1 MDLTAI
7 LVFIAFGVLFRLL
20 LAAWG
25 GLGRAKTWVL
35 FVASILA
42 VYWLQPATPVRY
54 LDFWFPTLTLAVAAL
69 GWALT
74 RAPGGKGAHA
84 GAPLPGASL
93 RENWPAALTLAGM
106 ALLLG
111 LTRYLDFTFPLL
123 ESRPPAFE
131 QTVIA
136 VLVAAALALGLGWI
150 AGRVKPGQ
158 KSRSGL
164 LWGVIAVLI
173 ALLVV
178 LKAPPLALA
187 ASAAVRNLMS
197 QSAALAASTDL
208 RWLGFSYVAFRII
221 HTLRD
226 RQSGR
231 LPAVALHEYM
241 VYVIFFPAF
250 TAGPIDRLD
259 RFIKDLRAAPAPAP
273 AAAAADAPAAPARA
287 LGFTAAAA
295 PWSDWAAAGERL
307 TLGLLKK
314 FVVADGLALAAL
326 NATNAAQVNSA
337 GWAWGLAVAYSLQ
350 IYFDFSGYSDMAV
363 GIARFMGIELVF
375 NFQAP
380 YLARDIQEFWR
391 RWHVSL
397 STWLRDYVFLPLGG
411 AFQPGAR
418 EVRNILV
425 LFLACGLWHG
435 ASWTFVIWGGLHGVY
450 LLVWRLRG
458 RRPPRR
464 GLARWAAIA
473 VTFHQALFAWI
484 FFRAGTL
491 RHAGEVLRALV
502 RPGPL
507 FRDPLLANA
516 VLPLLLL
523 IAVEIAK
530 DPLQL
535 DEWLLE
541 RRAGVALALG
551 LAVVGLVVLFS
562 AQAGLSFI
570 YFQF

>member
-350 IYFDFSGYSDMAV
+350 IYFDFSGYTD
-363 GIARFMGIELVF
+363 IAIGLGKLLGYNLPENF
-375 NFQAP
+375 NAP
-380 YLARDIQEFWR
+380 YLKPNLTLFWNS
-391 RWHVSL
+391 WHITLTNWFRAYYFNPV
-397 STWLRDYVFLPLGG
+397 TRWLRTLKFGQTPGPGQTRRSAPTGDDDGVG
-411 AFQPGAR
+411 ANLRVRPGAEPR
-418 EVRNILV
+418 GLPPQLIMFSTQLTTFILI
-425 LFLACGLWHG
+425 GLWHG
-435 ASWTFVIWGGLHGVY
+435 VTWNFVLWGAFHGVGLFIQNRWTELMRPRHAALAEAHPRLEKALTVLSTALTFVYATLGWV
-450 LLVWRLRG
+450 
-458 RRPPRR
+458 
-464 GLARWAAIA
+464 
-473 VTFHQALFAWI
+473 FFAL
-484 FFRAGTL
+484 
-491 RHAGEVLRALV
+491 
-502 RPGPL
+502 P
-507 FRDPLLANA
+507 DP
-516 VLPLLLL
+516 
-523 IAVEIAK
+523 
-530 DPLQL
+530 
-535 DEWLLE
+535 
-541 RRAGVALALG
+541 
-551 LAVVGLVVLFS
+551 
-562 AQAGLSFI
+562 GLSFRVLGKM
-570 YFQF
+570 FGG

>member
-1 MDLTAI
+1 VI
-7 LVFIAFGVLFRLL
+7 F
-20 LAAWG
+20 
-25 GLGRAKTWVL
+25 
-35 FVASILA
+35 AS
-42 VYWLQPATPVRY
+42 
-54 LDFWFPTLTLAVAAL
+54 
-69 GWALT
+69 
-74 RAPGGKGAHA
+74 
-84 GAPLPGASL
+84 
-93 RENWPAALTLAGM
+93 
-106 ALLLG
+106 
-111 LTRYLDFTFPLL
+111 LDFTVF
-123 ESRPPAFE
+123 
-131 QTVIA
+131 
-136 VLVAAALALGLGWI
+136 
-150 AGRVKPGQ
+150 
-158 KSRSGL
+158 
-164 LWGVIAVLI
+164 
-173 ALLVV
+173 LLVV
-178 LKAPPLALA
+178 LLLYRLLPFRGQNLLLLVASLVFYGWWDWRYLGLLLLSALTDATAAARIGATEDVGRRRAWLALSLCVNLGVLGFFKYFDFFVRSAGDLLGLLGLHPPLPLLHLVLPVGLSFFTFQSMAYTVDVYRRRTTVV
-187 ASAAVRNLMS
+187 SAY
-197 QSAALAASTDL
+197 DHL
-208 RWLGFSYVAFRII
+208 RFVAF
-221 HTLRD
+221 
-226 RQSGR
+226 
-231 LPAVALHEYM
+231 
-241 VYVIFFPAF
+241 FPVLL
-250 TAGPIDRLD
+250 AGPIERHGHLLEQ
-259 RFIKDLRAAPAPAP
+259 LRRP
-273 AAAAADAPAAPARA
+273 RTV
-287 LGFTAAAA
+287 TAEHVYR
-295 PWSDWAAAGERL
+295 GVI
-307 TLGLLKK
+307 LL
-314 FVVADGLALAAL
+314 L
-326 NATNAAQVNSA
+326 
-337 GWAWGLAVAYSLQ
+337 WGLFKKVVIADNLAPYVNTVYDNVNAHSGASVLLATYLFAFQ
-350 IYFDFSGYSDMAV
+350 IYCDFSGYSDMAV